1 MTDSAT
7 KTRPVTILLVDD
19 DDVDAMGVERAL
31 KKLKIPNTTVRARD
45 GFEALEFL
53 RTPDVV
59 DRPFIVLLDLNM
71 PRMNGIEMLIELRD
85 DPALTSSV
93 VFILTTSEDE
103 KDKFLAYQ
111 EHVAGYMVKNKLGDG
126 FMSAINMLSHYWRV
140 VELPVA
146 PD

>member
-1 MTDSAT
+1 MPAIR
-7 KTRPVTILLVDD
+7 TRPVTLLLVDD

-31 KKLKIPNTTVRARD
+31 KKLKMLNTVVRARD

-59 DRPFIVLLDLNM
+59 GRPFIVLLDLNM
-71 PRMNGIEMLIELRD
+71 PRMNGIEMLMELRD
-85 DPALTSSV
+85 DPALSSSV

-103 KDKFLAYQ
+103 KDKLLAYQ
-111 EHVAGYMVKNKLGDG
+111 KHVAGYIVKNKLGDG
-126 FMSAINMLSHYWRV
+126 FMSVMDMLGHYWRV

-146 PD
+146 LD